1 VCAMTVRWRVLGAVL
16 IGGAL
21 IAPAALANE
30 AAHSLAE
37 KFAEDTAATSQP
49 SAAAPRSGDR
59 DGATLERKLQE
70 EERLRADEAEML
82 ERAKAEDAE
91 RRAADAKAEADAKA
105 AAERAAAERAEADRV
120 AAEAAAAAK
129 LAEQQ
134 QKAREDEEADKAA
147 RERAARE
154 TARIKAA
161 EDRRKAAEDQ
171 ANRKLAEEKAEAERQ
186 AEARKLAQEKAEADR
201 REAEA
206 ARARIA
212 AAKQANDQRRMEA
225 EREAEAKR
233 LSEKLQRAREQRAA
247 KDLGQG
253 YSALGAPMPEQA
265 PPALPNHSA
274 APAASED
281 AARPHE
287 RATPRRGAAEANT
300 GDGSAHATIL
310 LVMEPG
316 NRGIRRHEKT
326 GDPIVCSGSTCFI
339 SEGAERPAK
348 AMPRGRAFGAGNT
361 LGGRAGA
368 CRHAL
373 ACIFRDID
381 LGSETFALQAVDM
394 RILRHDRREQVT
406 VDVDHT
412 CRVTGNRLQCAE
424 PVDAGS
430 YRAWIVPEKLARKAG
445 PDALLS
451 ALEAGLPPPPVA
463 ASDWR

>member
-1 VCAMTVRWRVLGAVL
+1 MCAMTVRWRVLGAVL

-21 IAPAALANE
+21 IAPAAVANE

-37 KFAEDTAATSQP
+37 KFAEDTAATSKP
-49 SAAAPRSGDR
+49 SAATRRSGDR

-134 QKAREDEEADKAA
+134 HKAREDEEADKAA

-212 AAKQANDQRRMEA
+212 AAKEADDQRRMEA

-253 YSALGAPMPEQA
+253 YSALGAPMPEHA
-265 PPALPNHSA
+265 PPALPNRSA
-274 APAASED
+274 APAAPKQ
-281 AARPHE
+281 AAS
-287 RATPRRGAAEANT
+287 RRGVAEAST
-300 GDGSAHATIL
+300 GDDNARATIL

-373 ACIFRDID
+373 ACIFRGID
-381 LGSETFALQAVDM
+381 VGSETFALQAVDM

-412 CRVTGNRLQCAE
+412 CRLTGNRLQCAE

-463 ASDWR
+463 ARDWR